1 MKKKLK
7 IGISACLLGLNY
19 RYNGEPKGVPMIY
32 ELLKDKVELIPI
44 CPEYGCGLG
53 VPRPP
58 MRLEASARGTRIKV
72 IESGEDKTEELL
84 DWIDVE
90 LHLLERIDIAAFI
103 FKARSPSCGL
113 RNVDLFSP
121 SGRCLGKCGQGLFAA
136 ALTKKFPWMTVCEES
151 DFPEIAEKLVIEPC
165 KGKSPEEKSS
175 PPGGKT

>member
-1 MKKKLK
+1 MRKKLK

-19 RYNGEPKGVPMIY
+19 RYNGERKGVPMIY

-58 MRLEASARGTRIKV
+58 MRLVASPKGTRIKV

-136 ALTKKFPWMTVCEES
+136 ALTRKFPWMTVCEES
-151 DFPEIAEKLVIEPC
+151 DFPEIAEKLVIEPV
-165 KGKSPEEKSS
+165 KKDVS
-175 PPGGKT
+175 GGKKEE